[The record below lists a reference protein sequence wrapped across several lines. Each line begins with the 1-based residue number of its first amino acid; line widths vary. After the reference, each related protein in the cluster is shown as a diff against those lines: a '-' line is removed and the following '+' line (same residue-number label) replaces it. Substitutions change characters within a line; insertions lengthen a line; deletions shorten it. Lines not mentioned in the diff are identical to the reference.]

1 MSVDSRVQTFCQQC
15 HMKCRLFCTLEDG
28 KITEIA
34 NVMGIDGIKAMAAPE
49 TVYHPNRVIYPQKRV
64 GNRGSGKWRRISWDE
79 ALDTMAEKF
88 GVIRETYG
96 PQANSTIWGCGHK
109 LMASASTFMF
119 SHALGTPNILDINQQ
134 CDLPLDIAQ
143 VTTFGEN
150 VLTDQSPYF
159 KYSKCILI
167 WGSNPRHTRPAM
179 EKDINYAQAH
189 GAKVIKVDPRP
200 PEVLDMDALGLPA
213 ADIWLRVR
221 PGTDGALALG
231 MLHVVINEGL
241 HNKNFVDDYCTGFER
256 LKKHVQPYD
265 PKTVS
270 EITWVPQEKIIE
282 AARLFAS
289 SEPSCTFARLGV
301 GSQQPNAAQQAR
313 AVCILTA
320 IAGNIDV
327 RGGNLLGHGKIGD
340 NVRFFKPEYEPGI
353 EEKDVVLKSFLYL
366 QAQVR
371 T

>member
-167 WGSNPRHTRPAM
+167 WDLT
-179 EKDINYAQAH
+179 
-189 GAKVIKVDPRP
+189 
-200 PEVLDMDALGLPA
+200 LDTPD
-213 ADIWLRVR
+213 
-221 PGTDGALALG
+221 
-231 MLHVVINEGL
+231 
-241 HNKNFVDDYCTGFER
+241 
-256 LKKHVQPYD
+256 QPW
-265 PKTVS
+265 KR
-270 EITWVPQEKIIE
+270 I
-282 AARLFAS
+282 
-289 SEPSCTFARLGV
+289 
-301 GSQQPNAAQQAR
+301 
-313 AVCILTA
+313 
-320 IAGNIDV
+320 
-327 RGGNLLGHGKIGD
+327 
-340 NVRFFKPEYEPGI
+340 
-353 EEKDVVLKSFLYL
+353 
-366 QAQVR
+366 
-371 T
+371 